1 MQQKQIMD
9 INYIILDYS
18 EINKVNFDE
27 ILITSIDTLR
37 LNNDGTKTF
46 IKWIGK
52 EPTFVSE
59 LVSKSVIYNNEE
71 ILIILEQPEW
81 VAIPP
86 ISGTTEN

>member
-9 INYIILDYS
+9 IKYITLDYS

-46 IKWIGK
+46 IKWIGD
-52 EPTFVSE
+52 EPSFVSE
-59 LVSKSVIYNNEE
+59 LDSKSIIYNNEE
-71 ILIILEQPEW
+71 ILIILQQPEW
-81 VAIPP
+81 VAIPAV
-86 ISGTTEN
+86 SGTTEN